1 VPFQKRRHALLV
13 IVSQGCLRKLIDVH
27 VAGEIVERV
36 RQALAASAIAVSKA
50 MPGSATSSTKSPCVD

>member
-1 VPFQKRRHALLV
+1 M